1 MSHRPSMR
9 EPEMNHKNAT
19 EESCMELSTKQELI
33 RRLKEAKEDG
43 EFTYQR
49 IMEKMADNGDY
60 TSLSTL
66 KRALGKDAEK
76 IAESFSLENTLL
88 PIAKVLLKIEDI
100 PTDPDLPCAP
110 EIEKLKAVIHA
121 QNAEIERLHE
131 LKDHLENRIEFLIGQ
146 IELKDKRMDQKDT
159 IIQKLMEKY
168 I

>member
-1 MSHRPSMR
+1 
-9 EPEMNHKNAT
+9 
-19 EESCMELSTKQELI
+19 MELSTKQELI

-76 IAESFSLENTLL
+76 IAETFSLENTLM

-100 PTDPDLPCAP
+100 PTDPELPCAP

-131 LKDHLENRIEFLIGQ
+131 LKDHLENRIEFLIAQ
-146 IELKDKRMDQKDT
+146 IELKDKRMDQKDV
-159 IIQKLMEKY
+159 IIEKLMEKWAE
-168 I
+168 